1 MQQPQILVADDEPEL
16 IEILTD
22 YLEAEGY
29 GVVGVETGEEAVARV
44 QAGAFDC
51 VVLDVM
57 LPGMSGFEVCRR
69 IRSVS
74 DVPILFL
81 SARSEDADKIRGLGL
96 GGDDYVTKPFSP
108 PEVVARVKALL
119 RRYRREPA
127 AEQGVLTFGPLRI
140 DARGYRVWRDGR
152 EVAMTAKELEL
163 LLFLARHPGQVF
175 SREQLYDRV
184 WGDFGDPRTVTV
196 HINRIREKI
205 EPDPARP
212 RFIQTVRGIGYR
224 FEGEP
229 Q

>member
-1 MQQPQILVADDEPEL
+1 MHQPQILVADDEPEL

-22 YLEAEGY
+22 YFDAEGF

-44 QAGAFDC
+44 QGGAFDC

-57 LPGMSGFEVCRR
+57 LPGMSGFEVCRK
-69 IRSVS
+69 IRAVS

-81 SARSEDADKIRGLGL
+81 SARGEDADKIRGLGL

-119 RRYRREPA
+119 RRYRRRPG
-127 AEQGVLTFGPLRI
+127 AESGILDFGSLRI
-140 DARGYRVWRDGR
+140 DPRGYRVWRDGR
-152 EVAMTAKELEL
+152 EVPMTAKELEL

-196 HINRIREKI
+196 HINRIREKV
-205 EPDPARP
+205 EPDPAAP

-229 Q
+229 R